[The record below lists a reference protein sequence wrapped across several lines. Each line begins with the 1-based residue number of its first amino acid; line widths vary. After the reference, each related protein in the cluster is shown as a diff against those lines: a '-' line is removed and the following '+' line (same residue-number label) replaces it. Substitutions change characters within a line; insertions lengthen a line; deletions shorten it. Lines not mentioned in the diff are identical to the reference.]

1 MVVRHSVPIVS
12 GSLTERR
19 TTQGTGGQ
27 RRRGV
32 LSEDSVDAVSVVA
45 ITEVIP
51 APDNPRESLGS
62 LDELVASIR
71 TVGILQPLVVVRQEG
86 PPRFKIVCGERRW
99 AAALEVGL
107 PTVPVVVR
115 ELTEQ
120 QRVEAMLIE
129 NLQRS
134 NFTRLEEAHAFQH
147 LMTMG
152 LTQVEIA
159 RRVGKSQS
167 YVCRRLL
174 LLTLP
179 QEVRE
184 RVDRGEVPVEQAL
197 GYQTAP
203 AVDAFAA
210 DEALQEAWLS
220 LRREV
225 LDSGNRRLV
234 RLLRDFA
241 SAYGRC
247 LLALSASPRPAG
259 SSIGR
264 DQ

>member
-1 MVVRHSVPIVS
+1 MMQGGS
-12 GSLTERR
+12 GS
-19 TTQGTGGQ
+19 
-27 RRRGV
+27 RRGHAPAAEP
-32 LSEDSVDAVSVVA
+32 EDGVMLVPVTD
-45 ITEVIP
+45 VIP
-51 APDNPRESLGS
+51 APDNPRESLGTME
-62 LDELVASIR
+62 ELVASIR
-71 TVGILQPLVVVRQEG
+71 TVGILQPLVVVRQDG
-86 PPRFKIVCGERRW
+86 PPCFKIVCGERRW
-99 AAALEVGL
+99 AAALELGL
-107 PTVPVVVR
+107 QVVPVVVR
-115 ELTEQ
+115 DLTEQ

-134 NFTRLEEAHAFQH
+134 NFTRLEEARAFQH
-147 LMTMG
+147 LLSMS
-152 LTQVEIA
+152 LTQVDIA

-174 LLTLP
+174 LLGLP

-203 AVDAFAA
+203 SVDPFAA

-234 RLLRDFA
+234 RLMRDFA
-241 SAYGRC
+241 CAYGHC
-247 LLALSASPRPAG
+247 LKALAKPHAG
-259 SSIGR
+259 SAPLTQSATGR
-264 DQ
+264 NGST